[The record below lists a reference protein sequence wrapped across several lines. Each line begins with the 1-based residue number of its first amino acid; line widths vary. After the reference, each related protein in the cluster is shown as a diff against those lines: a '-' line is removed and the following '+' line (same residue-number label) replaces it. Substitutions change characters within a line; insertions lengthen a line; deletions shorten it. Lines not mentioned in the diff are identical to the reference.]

1 MTEHHAFSS
10 SSSSSSV
17 LRCVLCVMCVWP
29 VIKQASKQTREG
41 EREGRGERR
50 ELNSYTRKF
59 RKVFLATK
67 RARMISEMQI
77 LYRVTLFEN
86 PRSVGHSFRA
96 SFGPQPRLDLSQLGQ
111 LFLPCSSGGS
121 VEASSV
127 GPKRKKAKKVK

>member
-29 VIKQASKQTREG
+29 VIKQASKQTREGEREG

-77 LYRVTLFEN
+77 LYRVTL
-86 PRSVGHSFRA
+86 
-96 SFGPQPRLDLSQLGQ
+96 
-111 LFLPCSSGGS
+111 
-121 VEASSV
+121 
-127 GPKRKKAKKVK
+127 